1 MLMIVGLGNPGKK
14 YAHTKHNV
22 GFLVLDQLAAKLG
35 VTISKLEFEAAT
47 ASTFVDGQKVLLVE
61 PQTYMNDSGRAV
73 GPLMNYYQVETD
85 ELIVVQDDLDMP
97 LGKVRLRAKGSAGGH
112 NGLKSIIA
120 AIGSSDFA
128 RVKIGTDHPQK
139 QTVVDWVLT
148 PFSKDDQPLING
160 AMDQAV
166 ALLEDRIAGVAVP
179 DLMNKYNG

>member
-1 MLMIVGLGNPGKK
+1 MIVGLGNPGKK

-73 GPLMNYYQVETD
+73 GPLMNYYQVGTD

-97 LGKVRLRAKGSAGGH
+97 LGKLRLRAKGSAGGH

-120 AIGSSDFA
+120 SIGSSDFA

>member
-14 YAHTKHNV
+14 YAKTKHNV
-22 GFLVLDQLAAKLG
+22 GFLVLDKLAAKLG

-47 ASTFVDGQKVLLVE
+47 ASTFVNGQKVLLVE
-61 PQTYMNDSGRAV
+61 PQTFMNDSGRAV
-73 GPLMNYYQVETD
+73 GPLMAYYQVD
-85 ELIVVQDDLDMP
+85 VSELIVVQDDLDMP
-97 LGKVRLRAKGSAGGH
+97 MGKLRLRAKGSAGGH

-148 PFSKDDQPLING
+148 PFSKDDQPLIEG
-160 AMDQAV
+160 AMDKAV
-166 ALLEDRIAGVAVP
+166 DLLEDCIAGDAVA
-179 DLMNKYNG
+179 DLMNKYN